1 MFRLHG
7 TAVLCRTSPPF
18 RGARDRKTRAMEEH
32 FEPHQV
38 EALAGIRGRK
48 ALADSG
54 QAGTRQE
61 QFDREVAAFE
71 NFGDG
76 VHRLRGF
83 EHLDRKFVPFHKSL
97 TSHIGEEGV
106 TPRVGQILGRCPTP
120 LARDDLRQ
128 RCKGPGRLL
137 LQPSMNVLLRVLGEK
152 AFNALPLWD
161 LHPWSTPWNAGRD
174 SMEGWSLGDQFVA
187 EEFHVRIMGL
197 YHGPKGPTVLV
208 TYGLEVRD
216 DRTLTS

>member
-1 MFRLHG
+1 
-7 TAVLCRTSPPF
+7 
-18 RGARDRKTRAMEEH
+18 
-32 FEPHQV
+32 
-38 EALAGIRGRK
+38 
-48 ALADSG
+48 
-54 QAGTRQE
+54 
-61 QFDREVAAFE
+61 
-71 NFGDG
+71 
-76 VHRLRGF
+76 
-83 EHLDRKFVPFHKSL
+83 
-97 TSHIGEEGV
+97 
-106 TPRVGQILGRCPTP
+106 
-120 LARDDLRQ
+120 
-128 RCKGPGRLL
+128 
-137 LQPSMNVLLRVLGEK
+137 MNVLLRVLGEK